1 MFTRPGIVSI
11 PLIDAEPV
19 KIAVAHHADDHR
31 AAVRAFPPSASPEIT
46 SMQRALTSTPPTR
59 ARPPQPPPD
68 DANLPNAAAEVSCHA
83 HHEAST
89 QNPYQRALTLKLRA
103 EFKPIPK
110 PSGRSEIPVS
120 THVPT
125 TPNTLAP

>member
-1 MFTRPGIVSI
+1 
-11 PLIDAEPV
+11 
-19 KIAVAHHADDHR
+19 
-31 AAVRAFPPSASPEIT
+31 
-46 SMQRALTSTPPTR
+46 MQRALTSTPPTR

-103 EFKPIPK
+103 EFKPIP
-110 PSGRSEIPVS
+110 SEWPKRDTGVDARADYAE
-120 THVPT
+120 HARAV
-125 TPNTLAP
+125 TLPAAPHLSPGSPGSAALAC